1 MELRENLNATEA
13 FADLIANIRAKYILL
28 SYNNMSNKGDDSSNA
43 RMTSEKGNVQVFE
56 EHHKAFSAGKSS
68 IQDNKERLF
77 LYVRD

>member
-1 MELRENLNATEA
+1 
-13 FADLIANIRAKYILL
+13 
-28 SYNNMSNKGDDSSNA
+28 MSNKGDDSSNA

-56 EHHKAFSAGKSS
+56 EHHKAFSADKSS